1 MFQMLEIYSSLYN
14 ITIDFKEIN
23 SNEYY
28 FKIRIGNK
36 NIEFHLIIKDSY
48 KFSLYDFISGRL
60 EYESINFSKGYKF
73 IPKND
78 NKETNFFIENIKNEQ
93 IKDLNEFV
101 DNICYH
107 SRFSS

>member
-1 MFQMLEIYSSLYN
+1 MLEIYTSLYN
-14 ITIDFKEIN
+14 VTIDFKEIN
-23 SNEYY
+23 STEYY
-28 FKIRIGNK
+28 FKIRTYEK
-36 NIEFHLIIKDSY
+36 NIEFHFIIKDNY
-48 KFSLYDFISGRL
+48 KFSLYDFFSGRL
-60 EYESINFSKGYKF
+60 EYESINFNKGYKF

-78 NKETNFFIENIKNEQ
+78 NKETHSFIDNIKNEK